1 MRLNLS
7 PRAALLTSISALAVT
22 VATPTVVS
30 AQAVEVDVFGVAAE
44 IADTVCARLSA
55 AAQSAVAGSV
65 AAHARRPWPWPWRSP
80 AGARRSFR
88 G

>member
-1 MRLNLS
+1 MKKLLS
-7 PRAALLTSISALAVT
+7 WVLKKLSIH
-22 VATPTVVS
+22 
-30 AQAVEVDVFGVAAE
+30 FGAVAAVFAE
-44 IADTVCARLSA
+44 DAAEDAAEVPLCFKCADTRVADTVCARVSA

-65 AAHARRPWPWPWRSP
+65 AAHARRPWPWRSP